1 MKEITY
7 WFKKYSSYII
17 VFLLAVLLIK
27 SCKSCSSERLNNYN
41 IKQLE
46 IAHSNDMDS
55 LLNIILYKEFE
66 YDSIYNIKTNLE
78 DSLTNITYENNMLK
92 AIISEVKNDKE
103 YYKKQNRNLVNMAN
117 NLSKKDTIK

>member
-7 WFKKYSSYII
+7 WIKKYSTPII
-17 VFLLAVLLIK
+17 VFLLAVLLLK
-27 SCKSCSSERLNNYN
+27 SCKSCSNKRLNNYN

-46 IAHSNDMDS
+46 IAHSNNIDS
-55 LLNIILYKEFE
+55 LLNIILYKEFK

-78 DSLTNITYENNMLK
+78 DSLTNIIYENNMLK

-103 YYKKQNRNLVNMAN
+103 YYKKQNINLVNMAN